1 MSMQHLRH
9 RWLASLSALLRRW
22 SDQLV
27 PQPERDPP
35 QPDRC
40 SLSSKATGA
49 HADVVSWVPL
59 PLEQVVLDR
68 DLTVLRRDA
77 ADAVAALGAAHA
89 LVASA
94 RLSTL
99 QELRG
104 RLRDGDGADPE
115 QELVRKAAD
124 YLGWHSDQVRLFDAT
139 RLLLEMR
146 VPEGTV
152 LEQIEPELHDAARDH
167 LGALA
172 TEHQRSLLSQ
182 QYLSQHGSD

>member
-1 MSMQHLRH
+1 MHHLRL

-22 SDQLV
+22 SERLSPGIEQ
-27 PQPERDPP
+27 QPLLQAERCHLETLPLTSRP
-35 QPDRC
+35 GV
-40 SLSSKATGA
+40 LA
-49 HADVVSWVPL
+49 WVPL
-59 PLEQVVLDR
+59 PMEQAVLDR
-68 DLTVLRRDA
+68 DLTMLRRDA

-89 LVASA
+89 LIASA

-99 QELRG
+99 QDLRG
-104 RLRDGDGADPE
+104 RLRDGAEVE
-115 QELVRKAAD
+115 QELLHRAAD

-152 LEQIEPELHDAARDH
+152 LEQIDPDLHAAARDH

-172 TEHQRSLLSQ
+172 IEHQRSLLAQQFHSQ
-182 QYLSQHGSD
+182 QSGD